1 MVCAHIRLK
10 SAAVSVL
17 GREDLSNVRLVGAC
31 SGRIA
36 NVTYHICLVVIYKS
50 SLVESFAGFRQIVVN
65 RGDLVAKGA
74 QLVGVVDNWL
84 TLHVQYRRFFG
95 TDSV

>member
-50 SLVESFAGFRQIVVN
+50 SLVESFAEFRHIVVI
-65 RGDLVAKGA
+65 
-74 QLVGVVDNWL
+74 
-84 TLHVQYRRFFG
+84 
-95 TDSV
+95 